1 VVAKQETNG
10 VKYPSPNR
18 LSSEILPRA
27 RFFSRATWASFSEMH
42 KRIAPLTP
50 TSFDVEAA
58 SHDGEALK
66 GHTNGKLSWRSRR
79 LYSYVAVFVFALLL
93 GILIAPLATLE
104 FKSVREA
111 YIKWRWTRPA
121 NEFKTIRQGFELS
134 PTEPFIVRGA
144 KDFDHIPLSLARE
157 EINRH
162 AEDWLV
168 FGNAIEDGSSVSNIP
183 LASLLRDFENDNL
196 TVTVFE
202 APVNMFPLPSS
213 LKDHHAL
220 ADFERDDPNY
230 VLLAQTPVLSKAEY
244 LSPWHIDPLGL
255 GGGWMYLWQGRKEW
269 KFHSPW
275 VVPLYY
281 STDPDWDSH
290 IKDHS
295 VLSFHKAM
303 QEQPALAS
311 RVSAVRTATVV
322 AGDFVYFPPS
332 WLHRVQTREKALGL
346 GGYIR
351 PPQTVPVL
359 AEVEELFNR
368 LSLNGTWNSR
378 ELILPTSPSTDD
390 ASYANSSE
398 GAEEGE
404 GEGEGEEE
412 SSEEAEA
419 EEEEGSTTSY
429 EQ

>member
-1 VVAKQETNG
+1 
-10 VKYPSPNR
+10 VKV
-18 LSSEILPRA
+18 LPRD
-27 RFFSRATWASFSEMH
+27 RGHLSGSEMH
-42 KRIAPLTP
+42 KRAVPLTP
-50 TSFDVEAA
+50 TNFDVEAAA
-58 SHDGEALK
+58 SHDGEAEK
-66 GHTNGKLSWRSRR
+66 GHTKGKLSWRSRR
-79 LYSYVAVFVFALLL
+79 LYSYLAVFVFALFL
-93 GILIAPLATLE
+93 GIFIAPLATLE

-157 EINRH
+157 EINKH

-168 FGNAIEDGSSVSNIP
+168 FGNVIEDGSSVSNIP

-213 LKDHHAL
+213 LKDHHEL

-275 VVPLYY
+275 VAPLYY
-281 STDPDWDSH
+281 TTDPVWDSH

-295 VLSFHKAM
+295 VLDFFKAM
-303 QEQPALAS
+303 QDKPALAS
-311 RVSAVRTATVV
+311 RVSAVRTATVA

-351 PPQTVPVL
+351 PPETVPVV
-359 AEVEELFNR
+359 AEVEELFNS

-378 ELILPTSPSTDD
+378 ELILPPSPPPTDD

-398 GAEEGE
+398 GAEEEGGE
-404 GEGEGEEE
+404 GGEEEGEEGGEGGEGGEEE
-412 SSEEAEA
+412 SSEEEAETEAEA
-419 EEEEGSTTSY
+419 EEEGASTSY
-429 EQ
+429 GQ